1 MRRKLKEY
9 RVIQIDDINI
19 GNNIKAIREEQGL
32 KQTDVVKQLQLR
44 GVDISVYS
52 YNRIEK
58 GTQNSTV
65 SFLLGIC
72 EILGC
77 NMNHIFGIADKK
89 NENEES

>member
-1 MRRKLKEY
+1 MKREFTEY

-19 GNNIKAIREEQGL
+19 GVNIKALRMEHGL
-32 KQTDVVKQLQLR
+32 KQTDVVRELQLR
-44 GVDISVYS
+44 GVDVSVYS

-72 EILGC
+72 DIYRC
-77 NMNHIFGIADKK
+77 RMDTIFGI
-89 NENEES
+89 EEQ

>member
-1 MRRKLKEY
+1 MKRKFTEY
-9 RVIQIDDINI
+9 RVIQIDDVNI
-19 GNNIKAIREEQGL
+19 GENIKSLREEQGL
-32 KQTDVVKQLQLR
+32 KQTEVVRQLQLL

-77 NMNHIFGIADKK
+77 NMDKIFGM
-89 NENEES
+89 